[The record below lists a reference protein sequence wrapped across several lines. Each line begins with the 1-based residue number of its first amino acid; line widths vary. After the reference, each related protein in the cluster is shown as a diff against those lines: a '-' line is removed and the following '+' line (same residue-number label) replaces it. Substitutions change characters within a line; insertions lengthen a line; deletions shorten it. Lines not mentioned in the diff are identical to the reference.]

1 MFGTAFC
8 EPVQMASA
16 ICAGFPNKRMN
27 LLHKQGC
34 KIPANQSIIGTK
46 SINRWEVRKCVPGRH
61 VATQTVTGITP
72 ACVHTCARG
81 SQWHWLYDLG
91 SCLDASEPSNPS
103 FLLPNTGASRQLQAC
118 GKSSAGEMSEVRLAD
133 GRLIL

>member
-72 ACVHTCARG
+72 ACVHTCAWVSVALALRSG
-81 SQWHWLYDLG
+81 
-91 SCLDASEPSNPS
+91 
-103 FLLPNTGASRQLQAC
+103 LLPGCFGTF
-118 GKSSAGEMSEVRLAD
+118 KSLFSPAKHWSISTAAGVRKVQCW
-133 GRLIL
+133 RNV